1 MVVIRLRTIE
11 NVKDFINITSKFD
24 EEITVSCGR
33 YVVDG
38 KSILGIMSLNLLSEL
53 IVEIDTDDTKI
64 RNELVD
70 KLSAWQVN

>member
-1 MVVIRLRTIE
+1 MVIKLNTIE
-11 NVKDFINITSKFD
+11 NVKDFINVTSKFL

-53 IVEIDTDDTKI
+53 IVEIDTDDV
-64 RNELVD
+64 ELQGRLQDELSKWRVD
-70 KLSAWQVN
+70 N